1 MRRAAYLPHCRT
13 PYDLWRYGRAQR
25 CLSSAARRKNRVL
38 AMAYRAPDD
47 PCKVVATEKINYKG
61 KPSSD
66 VTKGFEKIYERSYY

>member
-1 MRRAAYLPHCRT
+1 M
-13 PYDLWRYGRAQR
+13 
-25 CLSSAARRKNRVL
+25 L

-47 PCKVVATEKINYKG
+47 PCKVIATERPSYKG